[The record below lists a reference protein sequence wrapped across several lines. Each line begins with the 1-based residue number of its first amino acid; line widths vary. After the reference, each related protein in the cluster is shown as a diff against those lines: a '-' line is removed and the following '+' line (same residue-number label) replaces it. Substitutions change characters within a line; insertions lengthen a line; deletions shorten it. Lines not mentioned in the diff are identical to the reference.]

1 MSNFSLLMA
10 CIFLGIGLR
19 ASRRF
24 PDAAPATL
32 NAFIIHISLPAL
44 IVLQIH
50 SVALRPELLLSVAM
64 PWLMFGFA
72 VGFFY
77 GLSRWFNFSRA
88 TTGALML
95 SGGRPRQSYATHSD
109 HLAESSD
116 HYRAIGEPCIAFSAV
131 LAKVATRGRPT
142 KGKLR
147 WLPSTAQLR
156 SRISANDGSVVGRLK
171 QASFDHLVGKRNSV
185 GLFRLPAI
193 MATSI
198 FTTPSIVRHIVEPP
212 NHPWRR

>member
-1 MSNFSLLMA
+1 MSNISLLMA

-95 SGGRPRQSYATHSD
+95 SGG
-109 HLAESSD
+109 LANLTQ
-116 HYRAIGEPCIAFSAV
+116 RTRIILPNLLIIIA
-131 LAKVATRGRPT
+131 P
-142 KGKLR
+142 
-147 WLPSTAQLR
+147 
-156 SRISANDGSVVGRLK
+156 
-171 QASFDHLVGKRNSV
+171 
-185 GLFRLPAI
+185 
-193 MATSI
+193 
-198 FTTPSIVRHIVEPP
+198 
-212 NHPWRR
+212 